1 MTAILVQEE
10 HPLQLIFEN
19 YATQVIILMLQKL
32 PESPFVVM
40 ALRQVQKNET
50 IATQIV
56 MMDDSQ
62 TAQELKH
69 HGCASVDLLQLLM
82 YAHSDHLVSIKTV
95 LLILNIVLHV
105 VVMD

>member
-1 MTAILVQEE
+1 
-10 HPLQLIFEN
+10 
-19 YATQVIILMLQKL
+19 MLQKL

-40 ALRQVQKNET
+40 DLRQVQKNET

-56 MMDDSQ
+56 MMDDLQ
-62 TAQELKH
+62 TAQKLKH
-69 HGCASVDLLQLLM
+69 HGCVLVDLLQLLM

-105 VVMD
+105 VAMD

>member
-1 MTAILVQEE
+1 MLVQEE
-10 HPLQLIFEN
+10 HPLQVMFAN
-19 YATQVIILMLQKL
+19 YALQATILMLQKL
-32 PESPFVVM
+32 FESLFVVM

-50 IATQIV
+50 IVMQIV

-69 HGCASVDLLQLLM
+69 RGCVSVDLLQLLM

-105 VVMD
+105 VAMD

>member
-1 MTAILVQEE
+1 MLVQEE
-10 HPLQLIFEN
+10 HPLQVMFAN
-19 YATQVIILMLQKL
+19 YALQATILMLQKL
-32 PESPFVVM
+32 FESLFVVM

-56 MMDDSQ
+56 MMDDLQ
-62 TAQELKH
+62 TAQKLKH
-69 HGCASVDLLQLLM
+69 HGCVLVDLLQLLT

-105 VVMD
+105 VAMD